1 MRRLVPIVVLFFVG
15 APAALAWTWPVRG
28 PVVQAFDFDQAHPY
42 TAGQHR
48 GIAIGA
54 DPGTTVVAPA
64 PGTVSFVGSV
74 PTSGKSVTIETSAG
88 LSVTLTHLGSTSVT
102 KGEWVDEGGAVGT
115 VGPSGTP
122 EVNVPYVHL
131 GLRELARDQGYLD
144 PLRFLPVPE
153 ERSAPVVPPPP
164 VPAPA
169 PAASAGDPTPTP
181 AAPPP
186 AAVATAPVPTPAH
199 AGPPGAAIAPVA
211 VPMPAPEHAPEASP
225 SAPGITLRAAPAHRP
240 PDVVSVANGLSA
252 GTHAGSVGVM
262 RRPSAAQTPIG
273 VATRRAVVAGH
284 DIGARGR
291 GVTAM
296 RPVIQPFGH

>member
-42 TAGQHR
+42 AAGQHC

-74 PTSGKSVTIETSAG
+74 PTSGKSLTIETSAG
-88 LSVTLTHLGSTSVT
+88 LSVTLTHLGSASVT

-144 PLRFLPVPE
+144 PLRFLPLPVESP
-153 ERSAPVVPPPP
+153 APVVPPPP
-164 VPAPA
+164 PAVPGRT
-169 PAASAGDPTPTP
+169 AGAGRPP
-181 AAPPP
+181 AAPPRAGSRGVRGRPHADARSP
-186 AAVATAPVPTPAH
+186 AAGRGRNCPRSDS
-199 AGPPGAAIAPVA
+199 GA
-211 VPMPAPEHAPEASP
+211 
-225 SAPGITLRAAPAHRP
+225 RR
-240 PDVVSVANGLSA
+240 SA
-252 GTHAGSVGVM
+252 GGCHRAGRGSDARTRARARSLSVG
-262 RRPSAAQTPIG
+262 AWN
-273 VATRRAVVAGH
+273 RAP
-284 DIGARGR
+284 RGSR
-291 GVTAM
+291 S
-296 RPVIQPFGH
+296 